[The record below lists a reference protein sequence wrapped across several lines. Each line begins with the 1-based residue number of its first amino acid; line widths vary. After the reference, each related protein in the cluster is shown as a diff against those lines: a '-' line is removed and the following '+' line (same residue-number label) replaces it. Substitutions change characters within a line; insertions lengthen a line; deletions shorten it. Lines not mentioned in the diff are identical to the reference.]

1 MHFLT
6 QASQYAISAIMT
18 LAREPEGI
26 AFPAAELAKPI
37 HCPAAYLSQTLAKLI
52 PCGIIG
58 SKRGLNGGVMLAR
71 KTDEIFL
78 YEIISCLD
86 GESFFNSCFLGL
98 KQCDDIEPCPFH
110 SFWTQE
116 REHIQEYLQTTS
128 IADALDGTSPEW
140 FEDHLKYNH
149 PVRL

>member
-1 MHFLT
+1 LT
-6 QASQYAISAIMT
+6 FQEKHQPFGNKCQ
-18 LAREPEGI
+18 L
-26 AFPAAELAKPI
+26 
-37 HCPAAYLSQTLAKLI
+37 TLAKLI

-128 IADALDGTSPEW
+128 IADALDGTTPEW